1 MSDQENQDHLDET
14 FRIWV
19 PQPDTELVMGKGD
32 NNFVGIMGRV
42 DYGGVFLGAGGFPKG
57 IPSIDSSYAGFRK
70 AHVTLGLGVGGVASM
85 GCFLRTFLQRS
96 DFCKLDLLI
105 NSVALG
111 VGTVPGTANAIIS
124 DGTPSMEGTVALYG
138 DQSVSLAA
146 GMTFS
151 ATALLASS
159 VNATLV
165 ASLNSVVA
173 ASVNGMMVGING
185 VKSATVSA
193 LESSVVGDSAVV
205 IASRRGNTSVEGRT
219 VEIGKASGVATPGQA
234 YTGFA
239 TGGQTATE
247 RVDIRADKIINLEPG
262 KATDKVSGCPTKIQA
277 TADCV
282 RAETKGSALQLDK
295 YATLHAGNSVLSVE
309 PKGLKLVYTAVSP
322 KQALD
327 SVLKPAEIAWK
338 GAYEAA
344 EATDSAVG
352 YAAIAGI
359 TAAVVG
365 GAAGAT
371 AALAGPQLSDDP
383 TTAAAAT
390 GGLAAGGMLVGSL
403 VGGLTTAG
411 TVALVQKVLSK
422 KACEAAK
429 KAADT
434 AYVSAHKAAIVAE
447 RAAIDIQTKTP
458 TNPKIDITESG
469 VILSCGLNKISITA
483 SGIEITTAPGGTVK
497 VNGHSFMS
505 GGASSLDVM

>member
-111 VGTVPGTANAIIS
+111 VGTVPGTANAIMS
-124 DGTPSMEGTVALYG
+124 GGTPSMEGTVALYG

-205 IASRRGNTSVEGRT
+205 IASRRGNTSIEGRT
-219 VEIGKASGVATPGQA
+219 VEIGKPSGIESPGKA
-234 YTGFA
+234 YAGFM

-247 RVDIRADKIINLEPG
+247 RVDIRADKMISLEPG
-262 KATDKVSGCPTKIQA
+262 KAVGCSTKIQA
-277 TADCV
+277 TTDCV

-309 PKGLKLVYTAVSP
+309 PKGLKLVYAAVSP
-322 KQALD
+322 RQALD
-327 SVLKPAEIAWK
+327 SVLTPAELAWK
-338 GAYEAA
+338 AAYETANAA
-344 EATDSAVG
+344 ESAVG
-352 YAAIAGI
+352 YAVIAGI
-359 TAAVVG
+359 TGAVAA

-434 AYVSAHKAAIVAE
+434 TYISAHKAAVVAE

-469 VILSCGLNKISITA
+469 VTLSCGLNKISITA